1 MKAVQIKTEPFQFLC
16 IQNLFVRRKVNQH
29 SILTIQGIIEADLE
43 MDYYNQCIGT
53 ENLTFKVAVKEE
65 QSESV
70 FFVGI
75 ITKFD
80 LKKEGNLCVLSLE
93 VTSAT
98 YLMDLK
104 NHLRFY
110 QEENQPVKEIF
121 EELCN
126 TYPSSNFLM
135 DYQKEYFLKEFTI
148 QYLETDWEFLK
159 RLASR
164 YHQMLLPVDYVE
176 GIHFYVGLNHKN
188 LQEVNE
194 ENYTIRNDVQDYY
207 KKSSE
212 MNSHPFDS
220 VTYQFSSREIFF
232 LGDTI
237 LFHQQELFV
246 YEIQSELSQGELI
259 HHYKLKGK
267 SGFEIP
273 YYSNNSLI
281 GASFL
286 AEIIEIEKDKV
297 LIKFQDAE
305 NKKQSS
311 CKLFSFATIYS
322 TPDGTGWYCMP
333 EPGDTVRLCV
343 PSEKEE
349 TAYVV
354 SSVHQK
360 STNSNARINPDIKS
374 LRTKYGKEIYFT
386 PNSIVMTNHKGNTIT
401 LQDDKGIQ
409 VESSKDIVIKA
420 VGDISLRSIEQTLL
434 FHASDKINISQGGT
448 QLVVEDD
455 IAFKG
460 GKLRME

>member
-1 MKAVQIKTEPFQFLC
+1 MKAVQIKTEPFHFLS
-16 IQNLFVRRKVNQH
+16 IQTLFVRRKVNQH
-29 SILTIQGIIEADLE
+29 STLTIQGIIEADLE
-43 MDYYNQCIGT
+43 MNYYNQCIGT
-53 ENLTFKVAVKEE
+53 ENLTFKVVAEEE
-65 QSESV
+65 QSESI

-80 LKKEGNLCVLSLE
+80 LKKEGNVCVLSLE
-93 VTSAT
+93 VTSTT

-121 EELCN
+121 EELCS

-135 DYQKEYFLKEFTI
+135 NCQQEAFLEEFTI

-164 YHQMLLPVDYVE
+164 CHQMLLPADYVE
-176 GIHFYVGLNHKN
+176 GIHFYVGITDKN
-188 LQEVNE
+188 LQEVRE

-212 MNSHPFDS
+212 MNSHPLDS
-220 VTYQFSSREIFF
+220 VSYQFSSREIFF
-232 LGDTI
+232 LGDSI
-237 LFHQQELFV
+237 LFHQQKLFV
-246 YEIQSELSQGELI
+246 YEIQSELSYGELI

-267 SGFEIP
+267 SGFQIP
-273 YYSNNSLI
+273 YYSNYSVI

-286 AEIIEIEKDKV
+286 AEIIDIEKDKV

-305 NKKQSS
+305 NKKQNP
-311 CKLFSFATIYS
+311 CKLFSFSTVYS
-322 TPDGTGWYCMP
+322 APDGTGWYCMP

-349 TAYVV
+349 TAYVI

-360 STNSNARINPDIKS
+360 STNSNARINPDMKS
-374 LRTKYGKEIYFT
+374 LKTKYGKEIFFT

-401 LQDDKGIQ
+401 LQDDNGVQI
-409 VESSKDIVIKA
+409 ESSKDIVIKA
-420 VGDISLRSIEQTLL
+420 VGDISLRSVEQTLL

-448 QLVVEDD
+448 QLIVDDD